1 MRSTH
6 AALKWIVTL
15 LEERDIPYEIDG
27 GFAAKLYGTERDLAD
42 IDINVYEKDFNILI
56 PLVKDYLVYGPENY
70 KDNQW
75 EILLMTVEYAGQKID
90 IGALE
95 TIKYFDSED
104 NVWVDFPSDL
114 SKCRAMTYEGMVLPV
129 INEVE
134 FMIYKKKL
142 GRGVDIKD
150 VYGME
155 DALLG
160 IDYTT

>member
-1 MRSTH
+1 MRNTH
-6 AALKWIVTL
+6 AALKWMVRL

-27 GFAAKLYGTERDLAD
+27 GFAAQLYGTERDLAD
-42 IDINVYEKDFNILI
+42 IDINVYERDFEVLI
-56 PLVKDYLVYGPENY
+56 PLVSDYVIYGPEFY
-70 KDNQW
+70 EDHQW
-75 EILLMTVEYAGQKID
+75 KIRLMTIEYAGQKID

-95 TIKYFDSED
+95 TIKYFDSEGKL
-104 NVWVDFPSDL
+104 WVDFPSDL
-114 SKCRAMTYEGMVLPV
+114 SKCRAITYEGMVLPV

-150 VYGME
+150 VYGMQ

-160 IDYTT
+160 IDYNK